1 MRIKFKNLLIIILFA
16 ILIFLLINTKESTY
30 ENLDELE
37 INYIDVGQGNAVFVR
52 NKDKS
57 LLIDGGNRS
66 SSSYYYNFIKNKNLK
81 KLII

>member
-30 ENLDELE
+30 KNLDELE

-66 SSSYYYNFIKNKNLK
+66 SSSYY
-81 KLII
+81 